1 MISNQAKLILL
12 SAVFHFCGSIV
23 KAAPEKTDSAKEP
36 GLKLAGVFADNMVIQ
51 QKTNAAFWGKAPPN
65 QTVSIQPSW
74 TEQVITTKADGE
86 GRWKSSVATPR
97 AGGPFKI
104 LLRCEKEKIE
114 LNNVLS
120 GEVWICSGQ
129 SNMQWKLRG
138 FGAEQFKEDVENAK
152 FPKIRLCD
160 VSQALALEE
169 QDDIRCSWKPCT
181 PTTAYNFSAV
191 AYFFGSRLHQELD
204 VPIGLISTNWGG
216 SSAEAWTSG
225 ETLSKHFPEF
235 DEVIR
240 NYPKIATETGVVYP
254 RNKPSPKGLNQRSPT
269 VLYNSMICPMVPF
282 AFRGVIWYQGES
294 NCTKPEQYRTLFP
307 VMINNW
313 RKVWDI
319 GEFPFYYVQI
329 APFSYKA
336 EAVDVAFLRE
346 AQLMALS
353 VPNTGMA
360 VTMDIGEANNI
371 HPRAKK
377 PVGER
382 LARIALA
389 RTYGKVNLVD
399 SGPLYKDHQI
409 HGDEITLDFT
419 HVGGGLASKDGE
431 ALTHFTIAGDD
442 RKFVP
447 ADALIKGDSIVVR
460 SENVKKPV
468 AVRFGWGNA
477 DSPNL
482 MNKEGLPSSSFRTDA
497 WPIEKP

>member
-1 MISNQAKLILL
+1 M
-12 SAVFHFCGSIV
+12 
-23 KAAPEKTDSAKEP
+23 
-36 GLKLAGVFADNMVIQ
+36 
-51 QKTNAAFWGKAPPN
+51 
-65 QTVSIQPSW
+65 
-74 TEQVITTKADGE
+74 
-86 GRWKSSVATPR
+86 
-97 AGGPFKI
+97 
-104 LLRCEKEKIE
+104 
-114 LNNVLS
+114 
-120 GEVWICSGQ
+120 
-129 SNMQWKLRG
+129 
-138 FGAEQFKEDVENAK
+138 
-152 FPKIRLCD
+152 
-160 VSQALALEE
+160 
-169 QDDIRCSWKPCT
+169 
-181 PTTAYNFSAV
+181 
-191 AYFFGSRLHQELD
+191 
-204 VPIGLISTNWGG
+204 PIGLISTNWGG

-225 ETLSKHFPEF
+225 ETLNKHFPEF

-269 VLYNSMICPMVPF
+269 VLYNSMIRPLVPF

-307 VMINNW
+307 AMINNW

-336 EAVDVAFLRE
+336 EAIDVAFLRE